1 MAAALT
7 ADRTLLLERL
17 TEYGRNGTSSLL
29 EDIGKRLQSVAKPC
43 RIPLEI
49 GSSVLYQC
57 IRVFENNSISDP
69 KRAAWHILAFMCDR
83 QSNVFASELLS
94 VVDTTDILKFVPKSV
109 VSLSTGDS
117 MESSGCL
124 QFVACFGMST
134 ERRQATVGETEGLI
148 ESVLHAIDKH
158 FMPACEILKGRLLR
172 TLIILVARSSTAVSE
187 RFVRNSGFRIVNH
200 VFYCI
205 YQFALILKSK
215 GATTFS
221 SDESGVL
228 HGGLSALCAM
238 FSSCVEIDPRTT
250 DLPRTMYAYDPA
262 GLIQTTS
269 ALHEFFTFSDDPQF
283 IQATIVLIDQYLFY
297 VEELHPES
305 LEFVLL
311 YRGKKRTPIT
321 YVGQP
326 MLIHTVLLT
335 RHPQFQH
342 FAETV
347 QDSVRTYSNKFPTVD
362 EMMRELLSK
371 TPAVVSASGP
381 VPNVCALPGCLA
393 NSTGVSRMMRC
404 GRCREV
410 SYCGEEHQREHWKV
424 HKRVCVPKK

>member
-1 MAAALT
+1 MAATLT
-7 ADRTLLLERL
+7 ADRAFLLERL
-17 TEYGRNGTSSLL
+17 TDYGRNGTASLL

-49 GSSVLYQC
+49 WSSVLYQC

-172 TLIILVARSSTAVSE
+172 TLIILVARSSSAVSE
-187 RFVRNSGFRIVNH
+187 RFVRNGGFRIVNH
-200 VFYCI
+200 VFSCI
-205 YQFALILKSK
+205 YQFALVLKSK

-221 SDESGVL
+221 SDEAGVL
-228 HGGLSALCAM
+228 HGGFLLC
-238 FSSCVEIDPRTT
+238 
-250 DLPRTMYAYDPA
+250 
-262 GLIQTTS
+262 
-269 ALHEFFTFSDDPQF
+269 
-283 IQATIVLIDQYLFY
+283 VL
-297 VEELHPES
+297 
-305 LEFVLL
+305 
-311 YRGKKRTPIT
+311 
-321 YVGQP
+321 
-326 MLIHTVLLT
+326 
-335 RHPQFQH
+335 
-342 FAETV
+342 
-347 QDSVRTYSNKFPTVD
+347 
-362 EMMRELLSK
+362 
-371 TPAVVSASGP
+371 
-381 VPNVCALPGCLA
+381 CLA
-393 NSTGVSRMMRC
+393 PALRLTPGRRICPEQCTHTTPLASFKPRLRCTNSSRFQTILN
-404 GRCREV
+404 
-410 SYCGEEHQREHWKV
+410 SYK
-424 HKRVCVPKK
+424 PLSF